1 MITSP
6 SLQTLGFILDKQQGS
21 CELHTD
27 SGKKVQDQKAPHQR
41 DHRGN
46 VLQWTTLLLSLWL
59 GNRQSLGEEPWETEA
74 KVKPPTVLRKCIG
87 RGVLAH
93 M

>member
-27 SGKKVQDQKAPHQR
+27 SGKKAQDQKAPHQR
-41 DHRGN
+41 DHLGN
-46 VLQWTTLLLSLWL
+46 VSAMD
-59 GNRQSLGEEPWETEA
+59 N
-74 KVKPPTVLRKCIG
+74 PPS
-87 RGVLAH
+87 
-93 M
+93 